1 LIKRRYALVFALV
14 FCLAATLFI
23 VTGIGYD
30 PWVDQDE
37 DGDVDA
43 SDLNVLAGEY
53 GSTGDPTKNV
63 SVTNWPT
70 PQASLFPETLIL
82 KTTKFQAGT
91 TRYDLIDE
99 TAPYLPG
106 SNPYDPWSYVEIN
119 TTSVEVYNRTFIY
132 ENVPTRSYKI
142 LGRPTI
148 AAPFNVTQTE
158 PIGYFV
164 VLFHAYVGKVSFVGD
179 WTPLGYLGSIG
190 RGYTG
195 IQSDYLI
202 RFFSGGAAPVNTTI
216 NAYERL
222 AIRFVINSYTTGDT
236 GNLQMELLSN
246 ENEHCNIYIPIVE
259 DS

>member
-1 LIKRRYALVFALV
+1 MLRKRQMFVLALV
-14 FCLAATLFI
+14 FCLTATLF
-23 VTGIGYD
+23 VVASTGYD

-43 SDLNVLAGEY
+43 NDLYVLAGEY

-82 KTTKFQAGT
+82 KTTKFHAGPM
-91 TRYDLIDE
+91 RYDLIDE

-106 SNPYDPWSYVEIN
+106 SYPYDPWSYVEIN
-119 TTSVEVYNRTFIY
+119 TTSVEAYNRTFIY

-142 LGRPTI
+142 LGRLTI

-179 WTPLGYLGSIG
+179 WTQLGYLGAVG

-195 IQSDYLI
+195 IQSETLI
-202 RFFSGGAAPVNTTI
+202 PFFSGGTAPVNTTI

-236 GNLQMELLSN
+236 GNLEMELLCN
-246 ENEHCNIYIPIVE
+246 ENEHCIIYIPIVE